1 MPEIVDW
8 ELAALTAA
16 RLARPG
22 PSVTFSE
29 AAGVVS
35 ELRRLT
41 EEAAEHVAS
50 FTNLPPVVDAAPVQV
65 VDRGDWAKANI
76 SGLRKITAP
85 LAGRM
90 QAVQSNPVL
99 RTVGPKVT
107 GAQAGTV
114 LAYMSGKVLGQYEVF
129 SGGVGTLLLVAPNIV
144 EVERK
149 LGADPRDF
157 RMWVCLHEVT
167 HRTQFT
173 AVPWMREHFFAEVN
187 AFIDASELD
196 PEAVAD
202 RVRRAVSTL
211 SDVVNDPQ
219 SRSNL
224 LDIVQT
230 PAQRAVIDRLTALMT
245 LVEGHAEYVMDGVGP
260 DVVPTVADIRAAF
273 NARRAGANPLEKLIR
288 RLLGVEAKL
297 RQYAEGRQFVAA
309 IVDEVGMAG
318 FNKIWTSPQT
328 LPLTAELTDP
338 KAWIDRV
345 HGRTATT
352 AE

>member
-8 ELAALTAA
+8 DLAATTAA
-16 RLARPG
+16 RLAPPG

-35 ELRRLT
+35 ELRRLS
-41 EEAAEHVAS
+41 EEAAEHVAG
-50 FTNLPPVVDAAPVQV
+50 FTDLPPAVDPAPVQV
-65 VDRGDWAKANI
+65 VDRGDWAKVNI
-76 SGLRKITAP
+76 SGLRKVIKPVSDKMT
-85 LAGRM
+85 
-90 QAVQSNPVL
+90 AVQANPVL
-99 RTVGPKVT
+99 RTVAPKVT
-107 GAQAGTV
+107 GAQAGGV
-114 LAYMSGKVLGQYEVF
+114 LAYMSSKVLGQYEVF
-129 SGGVGTLLLVAPNIV
+129 SGGAGRLLLVAPNIV

-173 AVPWMREHFFAEVN
+173 AVPWMREHFFSEVN

-196 PEAVAD
+196 PEAIAD
-202 RVRRAVSTL
+202 RVRRAFTTVSDL
-211 SDVVNDPQ
+211 VNDPQ
-219 SRSNL
+219 SRANL
-224 LDIVQT
+224 LEIVQT
-230 PAQRAVIDRLTALMT
+230 PAQKAVLDRLTALMT

-260 DVVPTVADIRAAF
+260 DVVPSVAEIRAAF
-273 NARRAGANPLEKLIR
+273 NARRASANPVEKLVR

-318 FNKIWTSPQT
+318 FNRIWTSPNT
-328 LPLTAELTDP
+328 LPVLAELTNP
-338 KAWIDRV
+338 KAWIERV
-345 HGRTATT
+345 HGRPATT